1 MVFTFMKISKGKSL
15 FLEFQKTLAFFNKTY
30 TRYTFK
36 IIYII
41 AVFLLF
47 IELHKFCSNWIIVK
61 YMYQSIHTLCILK
74 YLDTNETSYVC
85 MPWVTKFTHY
95 LWSQMWS
102 HQMQFKFLKNTLSY
116 YLSNTGSNDGLMFLL
131 PQQQYKT
138 IK

>member
-1 MVFTFMKISKGKSL
+1 MVFTFMKISKAKSL
-15 FLEFQKTLAFFNKTY
+15 FLEFQKTLAFSNKTY

-36 IIYII
+36 IIHII
-41 AVFLLF
+41 A
-47 IELHKFCSNWIIVK
+47 ELHKFGNYWILVK
-61 YMYQSIHTLCILK
+61 YMYQSTHTLCILT

-85 MPWVTKFTHY
+85 MPWVTKFTHF

-102 HQMQFKFLKNTLSY
+102 HQMQFKFLKHTLSY